1 MAAIFARYCLP
12 RILIYYFVF
21 FFSNSRCLVL
31 EQMLQY
37 PFNREQKIQP
47 CIMGINWRTV
57 TKLQPERNC
66 NFIMIYTSMKN
77 IYIYIRPCSRKLKK
91 IIATEVEETKK
102 AKGSK

>member
-12 RILIYYFVF
+12 RILLIYYFMF

-47 CIMGINWRTV
+47 CIIGINWRTV

-66 NFIMIYTSMKN
+66 NLIMIYTSMKN
-77 IYIYIRPCSRKLKK
+77 IYIFAHAAENLKK
-91 IIATEVEETKK
+91 L
-102 AKGSK
+102 